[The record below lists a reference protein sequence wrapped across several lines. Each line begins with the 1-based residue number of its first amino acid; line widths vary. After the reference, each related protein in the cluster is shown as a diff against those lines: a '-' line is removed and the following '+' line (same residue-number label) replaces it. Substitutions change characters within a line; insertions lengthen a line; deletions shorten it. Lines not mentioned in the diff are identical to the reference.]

1 MANRHQFIIP
11 HPSDDVWWRA
21 EMLQSYLVPP
31 VSDFPYILSG
41 IFYHHV
47 SLLHSVKTTELTQNK
62 KKQRNTK
69 SFNVLQ

>member
-1 MANRHQFIIP
+1 
-11 HPSDDVWWRA
+11 
-21 EMLQSYLVPP
+21 MLQSYLVPP

-62 KKQRNTK
+62 KTK
-69 SFNVLQ
+69 KYKKPLMFYNK